1 MRIVRTVN
9 DLKQCIYEIFENKI
23 NPDLNTKITDY
34 IVDGT
39 GDKQQLFWQCNVAL
53 NGTKL
58 DMDKVA
64 EFRDVV
70 FQLNDYRQVLKG
82 FVELLLFIKHFEH
95 VSVFFSRI
103 FVAQV
108 GNVKYRGSAQNYT
121 IEQRY
126 FDRFIECIKFCDIPK
141 EYYIPYFLAIF
152 RSGADSL
159 MFIYKDP
166 LKEFLDTTL
175 KDGENDFIKLLIDDN
190 NLEGLEYFLRSNTAK
205 TLEIIM
211 NNYLNGND
219 NLQNLKILLKYKQE
233 IFNSIEGIL
242 TTGDDERIA
251 KVIHLLLEF
260 KERQVND
267 RLVSLMKTTESPR
280 IRSLLER
287 ELGFM
292 KSVAYGSEQEFI
304 TAINTKVTKIQERL
318 YGARLK
324 GYFAKHN
331 LGKDEFE
338 SKAITF
344 VMETIKSIPD
354 ETIYDMYE
362 YFKYLPRFTLQ
373 TLAEVVYEISL
384 AKDKLANSKW
394 AIRLIC
400 LFADKNVLNDFALT
414 IKQWFANNKKH
425 TGATYFIYCLGAA
438 RREEFVEICKNVLK
452 YDLSKKDIKYIN
464 KCLSEYSSSADMAKN
479 EIEDSLVDDFGIDL
493 SGRRLFDLKNRQLEL
508 EFDNDL
514 NIKITNVKTQKAARI
529 SDNVVFEGGNLKAYI
544 KSMQK
549 EVRKQTK
556 RFYKNFL
563 ENRVYTIEG
572 FNKYVMGHNLLR
584 IIAERVIWGKYRNDK
599 LLEVFRVQNGEFIHL
614 SGSYVLD
621 GEEYDIALLNPL
633 DVVGQME
640 SVIERY
646 GSSVINQLRLPV
658 YNVYEY
664 APSSLWVDS
673 FSGFFCNAKLFIVR
687 LQKLG
692 YRINDLDAGN
702 MYSVLAKENKNLD
715 LLTVV
720 QFDKVK
726 LGNEGAYTTTIS
738 KIMFYKLSQLTKER
752 KRYILSNDAAIMLG
766 EMSPKIL
773 NNEIAQIHLSCK
785 N

>member
-1 MRIVRTVN
+1 MRIVRTIN
-9 DLKQCIYEIFENKI
+9 DLKQCVYEIFENKI
-23 NPDLNTKITDY
+23 NQDLALKITDY
-34 IVDGT
+34 IVEAE

-53 NGTKL
+53 NGAKL
-58 DMDKVA
+58 DMNKVA

-108 GNVKYRGSAQNYT
+108 GNVKYRGNAQNYT

-211 NNYLNGND
+211 NNYLDGND
-219 NLQNLKILLKYKQE
+219 NLQNLKILLKYKQD

-242 TTGDDERIA
+242 NSGNDERIA
-251 KVIHLLLEF
+251 KAIHLLLEF

-267 RLVSLMKTTESPR
+267 RLVALMKTTESPK
-280 IRSLLER
+280 IKSLLER

-292 KSVAYGSEQEFI
+292 KSVAHGSEQEFI

-324 GYFAKHN
+324 GYFAKYN

-338 SKAITF
+338 SKAITY

-354 ETIYDMYE
+354 ETIFDMYE
-362 YFKYLPRFTLQ
+362 YFKYLPKMTLQ
-373 TLAEVVYEISL
+373 TLADVVYEISL

-400 LFADKNVLNDFALT
+400 LFAENKTLNNFAEVV
-414 IKQWFANNKKH
+414 KEWFSNNKKH

-438 RREEFVEICKNVLK
+438 RRNEFVEICKKVLK

-464 KCLSEYSSSADMAKN
+464 KCLNEYSASADMAKN

-493 SGRRLFDLKNRQLEL
+493 GGRRLFDLKNRQLEL
-508 EFDNDL
+508 EFDNEL
-514 NIKITNVKTQKAARI
+514 NIRITNVKTQKAARI
-529 SDNVVFEGGNLKAYI
+529 GDNVLFDGGNLKEYI
-544 KSMQK
+544 KAMQK

-563 ENRVYTIEG
+563 ENRVYTIEA
-572 FNKYVMGHNLLR
+572 FNKYVVGHNLLR
-584 IIAERVIWGKYRNDK
+584 VIAERVIWGKYRNDK
-599 LLEVFRVQNGEFIHL
+599 LLEVFRVQNGKFIHL
-614 SGSYVLD
+614 SGSYVLED
-621 GEEYDIALLNPL
+621 EEYEIALLNPL

-664 APSSLWVDS
+664 SPTALWVDS

-720 QFDKVK
+720 QFDKVR
-726 LGNEGAYTTTIS
+726 LGNEGSYTTTIS

>member
-1 MRIVRTVN
+1 MRIIRTIN
-9 DLKQCIYEIFENKI
+9 DLKQAVYELFENKI
-23 NPDLNTKITDY
+23 NNDLAAKITDF
-34 IVDGT
+34 IVEGK
-39 GDKQQLFWQCNVAL
+39 GDKQQLFWQCNVSL
-53 NGTKL
+53 NGAKL
-58 DMDKVA
+58 DINKIA

-95 VSVFFSRI
+95 LSVFFSRV

-108 GNVKYRGSAQNYT
+108 GNVKYRGVAQNYS

-126 FDRFIECIKFCDIPK
+126 FDRFIECIKYCDIPK

-166 LKEFLDTTL
+166 LKEYLDNTL
-175 KDGENDFIKLLIDDN
+175 KDEENNFIKLLIDDN
-190 NLEGLEYFLRSNTAK
+190 NQEGLEYFLRSNTAK

-211 NNYLNGND
+211 NNYLDGND
-219 NLQNLKILLKYKQE
+219 NLQNLKILLKYKQD

-242 TTGDDERIA
+242 NSGDTERIA
-251 KVIHLLLEF
+251 KAIHLLLEF

-267 RLVSLMKTTESPR
+267 RLVALMKTTDSPR
-280 IRSLLER
+280 IRNLLER

-292 KSVAYGSEQEFI
+292 KSVAHGSEQEFI

-324 GYFAKHN
+324 GYFAKYN

-338 SKAITF
+338 KRAITF
-344 VMETIKSIPD
+344 VMEIIKSIPD
-354 ETIYDMYE
+354 ETIYDMYD
-362 YFKYLPRFTLQ
+362 YFKYLPKSILQ
-373 TLAEVVYEISL
+373 KLAEVVYEISL

-400 LFADKNVLNDFALT
+400 LFAEKGVLNNFAKEIET
-414 IKQWFANNKKH
+414 WFVTNKKH
-425 TGATYFIYCLGAA
+425 TGATYFIYCLGKA
-438 RREEFVEICKNVLK
+438 RREEFVGICKNVLK
-452 YDLSKKDIKYIN
+452 YNISKKDIKYIN
-464 KCLSEYSSSADMAKN
+464 KCLNEYSASSEIAKN
-479 EIEDSLVDDFGIDL
+479 EIEDSLVEDFGLDL

-508 EFDNDL
+508 EFDNEL
-514 NIKITNVKTQKAARI
+514 NIKITNVKTQKPARI
-529 SDNVVFEGGNLKAYI
+529 SDNVVFDGGKLKEHI
-544 KSMQK
+544 KAMQK

-563 ENRVYTIEG
+563 ENRVYTVEG
-572 FNKYVMGHNLLR
+572 FNKYVLSNNLLK

-599 LLEVFRVQNGEFIHL
+599 LIEVFRVQNGEMMHL
-614 SGSYVLD
+614 SGSYILD
-621 GEEYDIALLNPL
+621 GEDFDIALLNPL

-646 GSSVINQLRLPV
+646 GSSVINQLKLPV
-658 YNVYEY
+658 YNVYQY
-664 APSSLWVDS
+664 APTSLWVDS
-673 FSGFFCNAKLFIVR
+673 FQGVFTNAKLFIVR

-720 QFDKVK
+720 QFDKVRM
-726 LGNEGAYTTTIS
+726 GNEGAYTTTIS
-738 KIMFYKLSQLTKER
+738 KIMFYKLSQLTKEK

-773 NNEIAQIHLSCK
+773 NNEIAQIHLACK